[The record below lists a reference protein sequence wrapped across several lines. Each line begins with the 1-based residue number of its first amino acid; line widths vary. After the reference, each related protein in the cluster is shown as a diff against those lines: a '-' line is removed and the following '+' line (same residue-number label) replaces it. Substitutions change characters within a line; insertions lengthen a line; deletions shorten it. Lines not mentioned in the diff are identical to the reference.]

1 MLTPREQLPQKRE
14 SVTPNSKYYHTIT
27 YRITPEEM
35 WQCVKGSSQ
44 NWGIEGYE
52 IAKKYYDYHQVKW
65 HQERKNIL
73 EKHKRVW
80 PPQDWPKSKEDDKLV
95 PPHRPNY
102 IDDYIKWVN
111 SFNDEKKSEEVKQS
125 LEGRGTFKMPEP
137 KKPLNLRDKFLND
150 EKEKKEKFAAL
161 PKIQPWK
168 EGPIDDAK
176 RNIEEQRSKEKTQI
190 QKDKER
196 YSKDKPQWPRCER
209 ISVLSDAQYIGENI
223 PFYYTFTKEGEEV
236 DKKNLFF
243 PKKDATWRRYPH
255 WAFQG
260 KSPMKLP
267 NDNMKARDDLIKEKI
282 DNLKTNKNISDKDI
296 MGDVIGSY
304 AKVKNRGR
312 NYFMYKKPFDYSNTE
327 QYKLNQ
333 EKHPSY
339 SPGPQHYWKM
349 KDIDKNERPKE
360 VQEEKE
366 IHGKPGKI
374 YFMNHKRTDFR
385 EVKPMRKS
393 VF

>member
-1 MLTPREQLPQKRE
+1 MLTTPSEEHYQKRL
-14 SVTPNSKYYHTIT
+14 STTPNTKYKSKIT
-27 YRITPEEM
+27 YKITPEEM

-44 NWGIEGYE
+44 NWGLEGYE

-65 HQERKNIL
+65 YQERKKIL
-73 EKHKRVW
+73 DAHKRVW
-80 PPQDWPKSKEDDKLV
+80 PPQDWPKSKDEDKLV

-102 IDDYIKWVN
+102 IDDYVKWAN
-111 SFNDEKKSEEVKQS
+111 SF
-125 LEGRGTFKMPEP
+125 
-137 KKPLNLRDKFLND
+137 ND

-176 RNIEEQRSKEKTQI
+176 RNIEEQKSKEKTQI

-196 YSKDKPQWPRCER
+196 YSKDRPQWPRCER
-209 ISVLSDAQYIGENI
+209 VSVLSDAQYIGENI

-236 DKKNLFF
+236 DKKKLFF
-243 PKKDATWRRYPH
+243 PNKTLTWRRYPR

-260 KSPMKLP
+260 KSPTKLP
-267 NDNMKARDDLIKEKI
+267 TDNMKTRDDLIKEKI
-282 DNLKTNKNISDKDI
+282 DNLKGNKNISDKDI
-296 MGDVIGSY
+296 MGDVIASY
-304 AKVKNRGR
+304 HKVKNRGK
-312 NYFMYKKPFDYSNTE
+312 NYFKYNKPYDYANTE

-333 EKHPSY
+333 EKFPSY

-360 VQEEKE
+360 VQEDTE
-366 IHGKPGKI
+366 IHGKPGRI
-374 YFMNHKRTDFR
+374 YYMNHKRTDFR